1 MEGSILS
8 RFQLDMGLSRQSG
21 DSDSELDAG
30 SGRSWASSD
39 ERVQHGFPERAPS
52 TDSELEDTFPF
63 TPAQLS
69 CAEFAEKA
77 CTQLGLAPDALA
89 EFSQMRHA
97 DMIIELRASIMSL
110 KQESQKDETRKYI
123 ASDEFKDVLKER
135 LRCCLLSPNL
145 TGYVIGTASNILEY
159 AKKNIATFKIP
170 EKATQ
175 DPEMLDDIATMVK
188 ELLTSQRSNIKQKL
202 ANSMKS
208 KSHISLLART
218 LAPGNHFEITLNHW
232 ARFAFLRS
240 SMVTFNHL
248 VHEGRLATVN
258 RDQPSRNTNTN
269 SNGANEP
276 GTEEAAAAGGTATA
290 DEVSTQT
297 STNGKEK
304 IWTSNEFWE
313 FVDTLLSQTRASAVA
328 HDSTVRGQQKFLETM
343 LTQCLQADMKSFP
356 PSPSQSSTPSSEKVT
371 LPWLRDINNNLI
383 WTNP

>member
-1 MEGSILS
+1 
-8 RFQLDMGLSRQSG
+8 
-21 DSDSELDAG
+21 
-30 SGRSWASSD
+30 
-39 ERVQHGFPERAPS
+39 
-52 TDSELEDTFPF
+52 
-63 TPAQLS
+63 
-69 CAEFAEKA
+69 
-77 CTQLGLAPDALA
+77 
-89 EFSQMRHA
+89 
-97 DMIIELRASIMSL
+97 
-110 KQESQKDETRKYI
+110 
-123 ASDEFKDVLKER
+123 
-135 LRCCLLSPNL
+135 
-145 TGYVIGTASNILEY
+145 
-159 AKKNIATFKIP
+159 
-170 EKATQ
+170 
-175 DPEMLDDIATMVK
+175 
-188 ELLTSQRSNIKQKL
+188 
-202 ANSMKS
+202 
-208 KSHISLLART
+208 
-218 LAPGNHFEITLNHW
+218 
-232 ARFAFLRS
+232 
-240 SMVTFNHL
+240 MVTFNHL

-328 HDSTVRGQQKFLETM
+328 HDSTVRGQQKFLETCVVVLMHRRDHSCSPSNDAYRM